1 MFDLETLFFVFY
13 HQQGTQQQYLAALE
27 LKKKNWQFNKK
38 FETWFRKAD
47 GATEVS
53 TISKF
58 SHSFFCKQQYAAGT
72 AARGSSKDNARDRSD
87 ASGREQGKY
96 VFFDFENKWEQRV
109 TSDDQIEIEAA

>member
-1 MFDLETLFFVFY
+1 
-13 HQQGTQQQYLAALE
+13 LE

-47 GATEVS
+47 GATE
-53 TISKF
+53 
-58 SHSFFCKQQYAAGT
+58 QYAAGT

>member
-1 MFDLETLFFVFY
+1 M
-13 HQQGTQQQYLAALE
+13 E

-38 FETWFRKAD
+38 FETWFRKAEGPD
-47 GATEVS
+47 KYATA
-53 TISKF
+53 T
-58 SHSFFCKQQYAAGT
+58 AG
-72 AARGSSKDNARDRSD
+72 RSKDNARERND